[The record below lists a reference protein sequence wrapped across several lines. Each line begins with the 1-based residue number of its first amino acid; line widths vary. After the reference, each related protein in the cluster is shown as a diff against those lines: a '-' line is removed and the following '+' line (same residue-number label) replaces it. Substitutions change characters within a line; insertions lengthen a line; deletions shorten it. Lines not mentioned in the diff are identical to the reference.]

1 MEVAGRRLGNIGKT
15 PGIAALD
22 SLLVESKAVP

>member
-1 MEVAGRRLGNIGKT
+1 LPMKFCNIGKT